1 MKKQSASSQ
10 SNGKTPSRAAN
21 PGRRRSKM
29 KEELIKEVLKVG
41 TVDNRGYRYML
52 EDHGKYLKIVKI
64 RKSLLGSTASLP
76 GNGNWSTACIIEV
89 EGADND

>member
-1 MKKQSASSQ
+1 MKA
-10 SNGKTPSRAAN
+10 
-21 PGRRRSKM
+21 
-29 KEELIKEVLKVG
+29 ELIKEVLKCG
-41 TVDNRGYRYML
+41 TVDTRDYRYMM

-64 RKSLLGSTASLP
+64 RKNLLGSTASLP